1 MSGNSGGITS
11 LGGAQFS
18 FTLDIS
24 SLVQNVNTAEQA
36 VQTATQRIAAMLQ
49 TIDPAAKLAAAGVK
63 DLSQAAQG
71 AGRSAQT
78 LGTRMGTLNTTLANV
93 GQGGNAAGAA
103 LAQVNTAQAQAA
115 QSAATSTSAIQAMT
129 TALQANA
136 QAAQQTTTALATMQ
150 QQAQTAQTAA
160 ASATTA
166 TAGGAHGGGG
176 FGAQLGG
183 AALSGLGFGAGLG
196 AAHLAIEGVRDVVGE
211 LKAGIIDF
219 NSTLEQGAVRLQGF
233 VGGMD
238 NARKVMADLAQKAQG
253 AQFGSF
259 GIEEL
264 GKGEASLQRLG
275 QANDA
280 VRAKVADVAVAMGRS
295 YGEMSLQLGRLYETA
310 EMGGPVFNREITQ
323 LERMGAITSAW
334 ANAIRNAQ
342 KEGKSQA
349 EIIDMINK
357 ATQQY
362 NGTAEAA
369 GNSLEGLQQ
378 RGETAFKALAAEAGK
393 PIFDGIEKQLKA
405 LDEHLANGNAKG
417 WAATIGTAVD
427 IILTSLHMLGQGL
440 IEQKSLWDG
449 FSSMLKLALLTPIQA
464 LTDALNKL
472 SGGQLQGL
480 LQGINQQIADTKA
493 GILNAGKDL
502 NTAGDQIANDWAHAN
517 AAKWGDAGKSAG
529 EGVKTGAGAADAPG
543 YFRAQGSASA
553 MGFIEGFNKQQLS
566 ALNSLSQFAEGE
578 IYGSAAK
585 KGFDP
590 TGVVSGVREQLP
602 AFIAGSKEAA
612 DAIQKLVT
620 PEVYQHML
628 DYRDAL
634 NGAEKATLAFTL
646 ASGNLKGAQ
655 ELLKTTQE
663 SATKAN
669 KEAAD
674 ALQLIRN
681 NAKETADSYAEQLQA
696 MREASDAGKQQAQ
709 DERERRQ
716 SAIQGQRDGLDALK
730 QSDTDAKERR
740 QAGIQGLQDEAE
752 AEKAVQSERLRGIDA
767 QVSAA
772 QVAQEHAQALMRQ
785 HTEMLTAIQQGQ
797 ADQYIAEVGQID
809 DVSQRMYDRYAKE
822 MGLLL
827 DLKRAKDDA
836 ARQGHNAEDARIL
849 QYEEQIHAAYN
860 SANVPQARLLERSEQ
875 RYKSQADFNN
885 QLTDQRAKVAG
896 ENVTD
901 VQTTMQREGQAQ
913 TAEDKGA
920 EANAKRQL
928 QAVGDV
934 KAAQAESD
942 RQTNQ
947 AQAERIKGA
956 QEADKQATQAAT
968 DRQRIVERQIKAAEA
983 ADKVANIA
991 ATDHQRI
998 VDAEIKGVE
1007 REKATV
1013 ARADKVA
1020 IDAATEHARIVKGEG
1035 DTRVQGAK
1043 EYVEQMT
1050 RAEKSAKNQE
1060 QSANNT
1066 VTTMERMTNALKTW
1080 AERYLPAIVDNL
1092 TRIADI
1098 AKQPPSTQSAVPLT
1112 SAPQLTPGQNPDQAP
1127 TFQAGPNT
1135 PSADTGTPQA
1145 PPGTHLEQGYDGRMW
1160 WIPDGKTK
1168 EDFDNSKTP
1177 GPGDETPHQRAKREQ
1192 AARDEAANT
1201 TPPPTPQPGP
1211 AGARAGGGPV
1221 MAGGGV
1227 TVGEFGAETFV
1238 PQVSG
1243 FILPSD
1249 ITARLLGG
1257 APRVPDGGGG
1267 GATRIIVNTPVSF
1280 NNLIIREQADLD
1292 RIGVTIAHAM
1302 TNAAAM
1308 ARRQG
1313 APAPGYLGG

>member
-1 MSGNSGGITS
+1 MSGTTGGGITS
-11 LGGAQFS
+11 LGGAS
-18 FTLDIS
+18 FVFTMDIS

-115 QSAATSTSAIQAMT
+115 QSAATSTAAIQAQTAALRAT
-129 TALQANA
+129 TR
-136 QAAQQTTTALATMQ
+136 AAQQTTAALAAMQ

-176 FGAQLGG
+176 IGAQLGG

-211 LKAGIIDF
+211 LKAGVIDF
-219 NSTLEQGAVRLQGF
+219 NQTIEHGTTMLAGW

-238 NARKVMADLAQKAQG
+238 NAKAAMAQIVQNAQG
-253 AQFGSF
+253 ATFGSF
-259 GIEEL
+259 DIESL
-264 GKGEASLQRLG
+264 TKGEAALQRLG
-275 QANDA
+275 EANDR
-280 VRAKVADVAVAMGRS
+280 VRKQVADVAAGTGRD
-295 YGEMSLQLGRLYETA
+295 YAEMALQLGRLNETA
-310 EMGGPVFNREITQ
+310 EKGGPVFNREVTQ
-323 LERMGAITSAW
+323 LERAGIITSEW
-334 ANAIRNAQ
+334 ADKIRNAQ
-342 KEGKSQA
+342 KEGASLADIQA
-349 EIIDMINK
+349 LIAQSLDHYSG
-357 ATQQY
+357 A
-362 NGTAEAA
+362 ADRA
-369 GNSLEGLQQ
+369 GNSLAGLQQ
-378 RGETAFKALAAEAGK
+378 RGETMFKAFAAEAGK
-393 PIFDGIEKQLKA
+393 PIFDGLEAGLRKIEDDMQSGNGPKA
-405 LDEHLANGNAKG
+405 LAANIAVFLSTLGTMLDAAAHGIAALQDAAVVAALAIRKTILDAMAGVFDQLAKLPGALGQRYASEAQGLRDEATKTGASLQAAGQQWIADLGATADDWTKATNAK
-417 WAATIGTAVD
+417 WV
-427 IILTSLHMLGQGL
+427 
-440 IEQKSLWDG
+440 
-449 FSSMLKLALLTPIQA
+449 
-464 LTDALNKL
+464 
-472 SGGQLQGL
+472 
-480 LQGINQQIADTKA
+480 
-493 GILNAGKDL
+493 
-502 NTAGDQIANDWAHAN
+502 
-517 AAKWGDAGKSAG
+517 DAGKSAA
-529 EGVKTGAGAADAPG
+529 TGITSGANSANVPESFKKVGA
-543 YFRAQGSASA
+543 ASA
-553 MGFIEGFNKQQLS
+553 MGFIESFNKQQLS

-628 DYRDAL
+628 DYRTAIDS
-634 NGAEKATLAFTL
+634 AEKATLSFAL
-646 ASGNLKGAQ
+646 ASGNLKAAQ
-655 ELLKTTQE
+655 ELLKSAQE
-663 SATKAN
+663 GATKAN
-669 KEAAD
+669 KEASD
-674 ALQLIRN
+674 DLQLIRN
-681 NAKETADSYAEQLQA
+681 NAKETADSYAEQIQG

-730 QSDTDAKERR
+730 QTDTGAKARR

-752 AEKAVQSERLRGIDA
+752 AQKAVQSERMRGIDA
-767 QVSAA
+767 QVAAA

-785 HTEMLTAIQQGQ
+785 HTEMLTAIEQGQ

-896 ENVTD
+896 DNVTD

-928 QAVGDV
+928 QVVGDV

-947 AQAERIKGA
+947 AQAERIKTA
-956 QEADKQATQAAT
+956 QEADKQATQAAS
-968 DRQRIVERQIKAAEA
+968 DRQKAAERQIKVAQE
-983 ADKVANIA
+983 ADKQANIA
-991 ATDHQRI
+991 ATDHQKI

-1020 IDAATEHARIVKGEG
+1020 IDAATDHARIVKGEG
-1035 DTRVQGAK
+1035 DTRVEGAK
-1043 EYVEQMT
+1043 DYVEQMT
-1050 RAEKSAKNQE
+1050 LAERSAKNQE
-1060 QSANNT
+1060 QSANNI
-1066 VTTMERMTNALKTW
+1066 VTAMDRMTNALKTW
-1080 AERYLPAIVDNL
+1080 AEHDLPAIIAGIKQ
-1092 TRIADI
+1092 IADI
-1098 AKQPPSTQSAVPLT
+1098 ANQPHAQGGAADAHANDPRNQ
-1112 SAPQLTPGQNPDQAP
+1112 QAP
-1127 TFQAGPNT
+1127 
-1135 PSADTGTPQA
+1135 D
-1145 PPGTHLEQGYDGRMW
+1145 
-1160 WIPDGKTK
+1160 
-1168 EDFDNSKTP
+1168 P
-1177 GPGDETPHQRAKREQ
+1177 GPTM
-1192 AARDEAANT
+1192 
-1201 TPPPTPQPGP
+1201 PTQ
-1211 AGARAGGGPV
+1211 GARAGGGPV
-1221 MAGGGV
+1221 MAGGGI
-1227 TVGEFGAETFV
+1227 TVGEFGAETFI
-1238 PQVSG
+1238 PKSAG

-1249 ITARLLGG
+1249 LTAKLLGG

-1267 GATRIIVNTPVSF
+1267 GTTRIIVNTPVSF
-1280 NNLIIREQADLD
+1280 PNLTIREEADLPK
-1292 RIGVTIAHAM
+1292 IGALIARAM
-1302 TNAAAM
+1302 NDAAAM